1 MKKIDTLQVLTP
13 TPSEAANNE
22 LIIADGGA
30 ADIRELL
37 HGSPLPTLLLHG
49 ASEPLLAITNA
60 LQDSPR
66 DTLHLVAHGRSDGFM
81 LGGYWIDANCLRESA
96 SLLAQWRL
104 DSIALWICQAGANRE
119 LVELFARLTGA
130 EVHATPDFLGWVN
143 NIASWQLPLVQ
154 TGSTSLSLPSAENN
168 FHFPFQAERAQSWRS
183 QLAGLTFDN
192 AYAVNT
198 ATSPAGKEQN
208 SIDFGSTA
216 LGSVTITDGTNGL
229 KFSGNDVV
237 VKLTI
242 NGIDHY
248 GWISRPIKSG
258 GKIKGF
264 YFWEDSSFTD
274 LTTATADGNSDA
286 DGDANNIGF
295 VLVVDQAFFDGLNVS
310 GGLKSVGSSS
320 DRVDS
325 SLNKVLPVNSPPA
338 AVNDSAIFLEDSIAQ
353 TGNILSN
360 DTDTNGNT
368 LTVSSFSID
377 GSPGTLGS
385 AFTIAGVGS
394 FTLSSTG
401 AYSFTAVAHYS
412 GAVPAITYIV
422 SDGTLTS
429 TGNLAIALTEV
440 NDAPS
445 GADKTITSQENQSYT
460 FSAAD
465 FGFSDTTDTPAN
477 ALQSVVI
484 TTLPGAGTLKLNGSD
499 VIAGNEVSLSDISK
513 LIFTPASNEIGTGY
527 ASFTFQVRDNGG
539 TSNSGINLDASA
551 NTLTFNISNLNSAPT
566 AVADIET
573 AVEAGGASNAT
584 TGTNP
589 TGNVLTNDTDPD
601 SGDTKTVLSAKSAAA
616 SDTTVATDTS
626 ITGVYGTLVISTDG
640 SYTYTVNNSNVEVE
654 ALRVN
659 ANTLTDTFNYTM
671 EDTAGLKSSS
681 TLTVTVQGANDNPNG
696 VNDNAIAKES
706 IVGSGNYDVSDVTG
720 YQATGNVLN
729 NDTDVDSA
737 ANGET
742 SKTVAGLSGTATA
755 NVVGSAN
762 VSSKIVFTAASTLN
776 PVSGGDYLYI
786 VIGGIERALYNAG
799 GDHITV
805 VSKTEVSTDNY
816 EFVLSSTPAAYYDV
830 DATDTKIAYT
840 IASGA
845 VIAFNAN
852 TVNADPNGATKTATV
867 SSSSETG
874 NSTSTLT
881 SISGAPAAGMTVTGT
896 GVPAGTTIESI
907 AYDGSNN
914 PTLTF
919 SSIVTTTTGQA
930 FTFSADAGATL
941 TGRYGSL
948 VLNSDGSYTYT
959 PTANNAVLSEGGSG
973 TESFTYR
980 VKDTLNTEDTAVLT
994 IKVLGSGSNDPD
1006 ANADTVTAVEAGT
1019 AAGTNPTDNV
1029 ITNDTT
1035 PSGTGT
1041 LSVNN
1046 AAKSGAAETAV
1057 TAATD
1062 ITGLYGTLNIDTDGA
1077 YTYTVDNS
1085 NGTVNALRTSSNT
1098 LTDTFNYKVINSS
1111 SKVSEGTL
1119 TVTVQGAN
1127 DAPVAVAD
1135 TSSAYE
1141 AGGVGN
1147 GTTGSNPSGNLL
1159 SNDTDVDTGDGKSV
1173 TAFSTSGSSAGTLG
1187 AALTG
1192 TYGSLTVS
1200 SNGSYTYTVDNSN
1213 STVQALGLGQTV
1225 SESFNYTDADT
1236 AGATSSSTLTVTVNG
1251 ANDAPVNT
1259 VPGTNP
1265 SVSEAGTVS
1274 ISGVSVA
1281 DVDSA
1286 SLTVTLTVLN
1296 GTVSVTA
1303 GTSTVTNSGTATVT
1317 ITGTLAAINT
1327 ALDTLSYTGASDF
1340 NGTDTL
1346 KIVASDG
1353 SLTDT
1358 DTLDITVTADNRS
1371 LSVSGTTVNEA
1382 SPYAMFQVTGVASQ
1396 KVSLTLGSTA
1406 STGDTDASSSTD
1418 FLPNMQYY
1426 NGSAWTTYSG
1436 GLVSIPSGGSTMLVR
1451 VPVLNDNS
1459 DELDETFTLTASNKA
1474 GTGSTPAISTIVDD
1488 GNGSVFLGSNN
1499 SFSAN
1504 GISDAGY
1511 PATLDDDRALT
1522 VNNISVNENSTYA
1535 VFQVGGAA
1543 GQVITLAQAAGSATA
1558 DTDYGSTLEVW
1569 NGTTSTWGNYGS
1581 SATIPAG
1588 GVLLVRST
1596 VTDDAT
1602 YEGAETFGLRATNG
1616 GGVGYT
1622 GTATILDDGTGL
1634 IYDGTVTG
1642 NTATTTSSGLDN
1654 DLSISVSASTPV
1666 SENSTYAMFSVTAT
1680 AGSALTLAVA
1690 GSGTTQATT
1699 SSFVIEFSTDA
1710 GGTWTTYSASSTPL
1724 VAGTLGSG
1732 TGTVAVRVQIS
1743 SEQDTTFEGAE
1754 TFSLTATMAAG
1765 GNTPLSG
1772 AAEATII
1779 DNGTGA
1785 SYDGTLSGGTPVS
1798 SSTGLDDDT
1807 PTLSVSS
1814 VTVSEASAFA
1824 NFTVSLSNAST
1835 TAISFTPSL
1844 SSGTA
1849 TVGSDTGNTP
1859 STAAIEYYDGSSW
1872 VSAVS
1877 GVSIGAN
1884 NTSVVLRTAITND
1897 SVLETSESF
1906 TLTTGTITGTVTN
1919 SGAAS
1924 GTATI
1929 KDDGS
1934 STNVFLVDNFTG
1946 VPTTGAADNDTA
1958 GAGLTITGSSLT
1970 TSETGTDASFTV
1982 KLNSQPSADVTV
1994 TLTGL
1999 DGTEGSLST
2008 STLTFT
2014 SANWNTAQTITISG
2028 LDDTLDD
2035 GDISYT
2041 LTATSSSS
2049 DANYDGANART
2060 GTVGVT
2066 NTDTDVAPSLSID
2079 DVSASEDAG
2088 TFLFTV
2094 TRSGATG
2101 GTTTVD
2107 YATANGTAL
2116 AGSDY
2121 TAQSGSLS
2129 FAPGETSKTISVS
2142 INDDSVIEGS
2152 EAFTVG
2158 LTNIDDASSSAESIS
2173 DNSGGGTINDNDSAG
2188 LTITGSS
2195 LTTSETGTDASF
2207 TVKLN
2212 SQPSADV
2219 TVTLTGLDGTEG
2231 SLSTSTL
2238 TFTSANWNTAQTI
2251 TISGLDDTLDDGDI
2265 SYTLTAT
2272 SSSSDANYDG
2282 ANARTGTVGVTNTDT
2297 DVAPSLSIDDVSAS
2311 EDAGTFLFT
2320 VTRSGATGG
2329 TTTVDYATANG
2340 TALAG
2345 SDYTAQSG
2353 SLSFAPGE
2361 TSKTISVSINDDSV
2375 IEGSEAFTVGLTN
2388 IDDASSSAESISD
2401 NSGGGTI
2408 NDNDTAGAGL
2418 TITGSS
2424 LTTSETGTDASFTVK
2439 LNSQP
2444 SADVTVTLTGLDGT
2458 EGSLSTST
2466 LTFTSAN
2473 WNTAQ
2478 TITISGLDDTLD
2490 DGDISYTLTATSSS
2504 SDANYDGAN
2513 ARTGTVGVTNTDT
2526 DVAPSLSIDDV
2537 SGSEDAGTFLFTVTR
2552 SGATGGTTTVDY
2564 ATANGTAL
2572 AGSDYTAQSGSLS
2585 FAPGETSKTISVSI
2599 NDDSVIEGSEA
2610 FTVGLTNID
2619 DASSSAE
2626 SISDNSGG
2634 GTINDNDTAGAGLTI
2649 TGSSLTTSETGTDA
2663 SFTVKLNS
2671 QPSADVT
2678 VTLTGLDGT
2687 EGSLSTSTLTFTSAN
2702 WNTAQT
2708 ITISGLDDTL
2718 DDGDISYT
2726 LTATSSSSDANYD
2739 GANARTGTVG
2749 VTNTDT
2755 DVAPSLSIDD
2765 VSGSEDAG
2773 TFLFTVTRSGATGGT
2788 TTVDYATANGTA
2800 LAGSDYTAQS
2810 GSLSFA
2816 PGETSKTISV
2826 SINDDSVAEGSEA
2839 FTVGLTNSDDAS
2851 SSAESISG
2859 NSGGGTINDNDSA
2872 GLTITGSSL
2881 TTRETGTDAS
2891 FTVKLNSQPS
2901 ADVTVT
2907 LTGLDGTEGSLSTST
2922 LTFTSANWNTAQTIT
2937 ISGLDDTLDDG
2948 DISYTLAATS
2958 SSSDANYDGANA
2970 RTGTVGVTNT
2980 DTDVAP
2986 SLSIDDV
2993 SASESAGTFL
3003 FTVTRSGATGGTT
3016 TVDYATA
3023 NGTALAGSDYTAQSG
3038 SLSFAPGETSKTI
3051 SVSINDDSVAEGSE
3065 AFTVGLTNIDDAS
3078 SSAESISD
3086 NSGGGTIID
3095 KDKRVEPPV
3104 ITDVTEI
3111 TTDPTPFDLLTNDVT
3126 QLIQVQGAAG
3136 HTLRLYTADNVLI
3149 PTSNYTVT
3157 EKSSGSYEIDARGI
3171 NLLAG
3176 DYVVRQID
3184 ANDNESQNSNA
3195 FTIDSTPEVQ
3205 DNINARVPL
3214 PEGGMNGSLSVIDQN
3229 RLDLTDL
3236 QSTSPPVNWFDS
3248 DGENVVFGI
3257 AGVQVVNNIS
3267 TSVLA
3272 SGSTLTLNAVDG
3284 SYVYKPSANAVID
3297 IFTTTVRDPGG
3308 KGGNLNLTFE
3318 VRDLLDRD
3326 GISGNTEDELAKL
3339 VTGGQKDRN
3348 KDGLD
3353 DSVQNSVT
3361 TLAWVRQE
3369 NFAEA
3374 VAGNFAN
3381 VPNSSVITIIA
3392 HKSTEGEE
3400 ASAIAQ
3406 LIGIEVLNLDVS
3418 GNGIIST
3425 NGLDGIST
3433 PWDPIKFSVEPLQSL
3448 GLIDIDNERDGLQV
3462 RLSINISEAAVPED
3476 GFSGYMKYIS
3486 ADVIIAAQQAGVLLT
3501 TFDGETLSETSQ
3513 AGWYDFMQR
3522 TPGGDGARF
3531 IVQDGI
3537 IVSIEL
3543 ILTDN
3548 AFGDVDFT
3556 IGRLTDPGMP
3566 VAQEE
3571 AMPALI
3577 TGPSGGKGAVASQ
3590 KFISENSTVVT
3601 QFIANEAVA
3610 WTLADSQDDS
3620 LFELYADGTL
3630 VFKAAPDYEAAQDSD
3645 LDNNYELLVQAI
3657 DFSGNVSEQQ
3667 VTVTVTDVLEA
3678 APIYAAE
3685 IGNNDHYLSGLASD
3699 AQAQQLSAT
3708 NPLRIEFYVFPT
3720 QQDDTLPLKA
3730 WVNTITGDF
3739 FYAPEGTPP
3748 PYACYIAFDAIGL
3761 GYVYEAGQGDFDVH
3775 LFMNEEGI
3783 TQIMGIETASE
3794 LGLASAG
3801 YTDIGVLFAS
3811 SEAPYTVVEL
3821 TGVSDLPINDFLI

>member
-2079 DVSASEDAG
+2079 DVSASESAG

-2142 INDDSVIEGS
+2142 INDDSVI
-2152 EAFTVG
+2152 
-2158 LTNIDDASSSAESIS
+2158 
-2173 DNSGGGTINDNDSAG
+2173 
-2188 LTITGSS
+2188 
-2195 LTTSETGTDASF
+2195 
-2207 TVKLN
+2207 
-2212 SQPSADV
+2212 
-2219 TVTLTGLDGTEG
+2219 
-2231 SLSTSTL
+2231 
-2238 TFTSANWNTAQTI
+2238 
-2251 TISGLDDTLDDGDI
+2251 
-2265 SYTLTAT
+2265 
-2272 SSSSDANYDG
+2272 
-2282 ANARTGTVGVTNTDT
+2282 
-2297 DVAPSLSIDDVSAS
+2297 
-2311 EDAGTFLFT
+2311 
-2320 VTRSGATGG
+2320 
-2329 TTTVDYATANG
+2329 
-2340 TALAG
+2340 
-2345 SDYTAQSG
+2345 
-2353 SLSFAPGE
+2353 
-2361 TSKTISVSINDDSV
+2361 
-2375 IEGSEAFTVGLTN
+2375 
-2388 IDDASSSAESISD
+2388 
-2401 NSGGGTI
+2401 
-2408 NDNDTAGAGL
+2408 
-2418 TITGSS
+2418 
-2424 LTTSETGTDASFTVK
+2424 
-2439 LNSQP
+2439 
-2444 SADVTVTLTGLDGT
+2444 
-2458 EGSLSTST
+2458 
-2466 LTFTSAN
+2466 
-2473 WNTAQ
+2473 
-2478 TITISGLDDTLD
+2478 
-2490 DGDISYTLTATSSS
+2490 
-2504 SDANYDGAN
+2504 
-2513 ARTGTVGVTNTDT
+2513 
-2526 DVAPSLSIDDV
+2526 
-2537 SGSEDAGTFLFTVTR
+2537 
-2552 SGATGGTTTVDY
+2552 
-2564 ATANGTAL
+2564 
-2572 AGSDYTAQSGSLS
+2572 
-2585 FAPGETSKTISVSI
+2585 
-2599 NDDSVIEGSEA
+2599 
-2610 FTVGLTNID
+2610 
-2619 DASSSAE
+2619 
-2626 SISDNSGG
+2626 
-2634 GTINDNDTAGAGLTI
+2634 
-2649 TGSSLTTSETGTDA
+2649 
-2663 SFTVKLNS
+2663 
-2671 QPSADVT
+2671 
-2678 VTLTGLDGT
+2678 
-2687 EGSLSTSTLTFTSAN
+2687 
-2702 WNTAQT
+2702 
-2708 ITISGLDDTL
+2708 
-2718 DDGDISYT
+2718 
-2726 LTATSSSSDANYD
+2726 
-2739 GANARTGTVG
+2739 
-2749 VTNTDT
+2749 
-2755 DVAPSLSIDD
+2755 
-2765 VSGSEDAG
+2765 
-2773 TFLFTVTRSGATGGT
+2773 
-2788 TTVDYATANGTA
+2788 
-2800 LAGSDYTAQS
+2800 
-2810 GSLSFA
+2810 
-2816 PGETSKTISV
+2816 
-2826 SINDDSVAEGSEA
+2826 
-2839 FTVGLTNSDDAS
+2839 
-2851 SSAESISG
+2851 
-2859 NSGGGTINDNDSA
+2859 
-2872 GLTITGSSL
+2872 
-2881 TTRETGTDAS
+2881 
-2891 FTVKLNSQPS
+2891 
-2901 ADVTVT
+2901 
-2907 LTGLDGTEGSLSTST
+2907 
-2922 LTFTSANWNTAQTIT
+2922 
-2937 ISGLDDTLDDG
+2937 
-2948 DISYTLAATS
+2948 
-2958 SSSDANYDGANA
+2958 
-2970 RTGTVGVTNT
+2970 
-2980 DTDVAP
+2980 
-2986 SLSIDDV
+2986 
-2993 SASESAGTFL
+2993 
-3003 FTVTRSGATGGTT
+3003 
-3016 TVDYATA
+3016 
-3023 NGTALAGSDYTAQSG
+3023 
-3038 SLSFAPGETSKTI
+3038 
-3051 SVSINDDSVAEGSE
+3051 EGSE